1 MHEGDDGTQAYM
13 LAHSTFCVIR
23 TCSHGDSCIK
33 HEGDDGTQAYMLAHS
48 TFCVIRTCSHGD
60 SCIKLAAKC
69 ACASRGLL
77 CSKLINCCAAL
88 LQGSNSKA
96 VPRKVV
102 LARLKKVTS
111 LMTWWQITRPSTL
124 VDKYRQGKQH
134 QSKQTS
140 SLQLVSADGLSRCL
154 AVHNNVLQNTCAKHL
169 PMSVFI

>member
-77 CSKLINCCAAL
+77 CSKLINCCPCKLPCLVPSPCCLQIHHNL
-88 LQGSNSKA
+88 LCKA
-96 VPRKVV
+96 VLYLLVGMYQCLNAFHLQRQLYKDQ
-102 LARLKKVTS
+102 KKQPET
-111 LMTWWQITRPSTL
+111 
-124 VDKYRQGKQH
+124 Y
-134 QSKQTS
+134 
-140 SLQLVSADGLSRCL
+140 QLIS
-154 AVHNNVLQNTCAKHL
+154 
-169 PMSVFI
+169 